1 MTVESAPARGSSR
14 VARRRRP
21 PPARNVPP
29 SPRWEDRPPGP
40 TPRIALQV
48 VGTITLLVLLVLT
61 LHLCATLRDTLQLEL
76 SQRLRVAAEL
86 AIDALAQREDELL
99 GRDVVGRLEQIRRA
113 TLVSDIFLYDTD
125 GVLLGGST
133 GQSSVRG
140 IPRNIRVSTSAPA
153 DPASRSPDH
162 DAGGGYSLLVPLGA
176 DAGAAAVLTRIDR
189 TGTRGLATVDLL
201 FQLAGVLAGVIVC
214 AGLLILLRW
223 ASSGAPAPLPRTSL
237 AEASSS
243 DVHLVLGTM
252 KEVVSTLNVSKNEYR
267 DRMNVAEESAE
278 HYRKTNDLILESIT
292 SAIVAFDSR
301 GRITMFNRA
310 AERIFGVSRHVAVG
324 QPVEDTFGAGSRIAQ
339 LARDVTELERTS
351 SRAEVALA
359 GTEGETTWL
368 GTSSSVIRRKD
379 GAPVGGI
386 LLLTDLTETKR
397 LREQMGLH
405 ERLSAVG
412 EMSAGIAHE
421 IKNSLHSLMGFANLL
436 RDDFADPP
444 LAVRGILSEVRSL
457 ESIVKGIL
465 EFSKPVALVRSPA
478 SVNELVVETS
488 EAVAEAARSRGVA
501 IALDLDDALPKA
513 WIDAGAVKRV
523 LLNLALNA
531 VEAMGD
537 GGTLTISTRRADIAA
552 DADGSPGR
560 AAVRVGFRDT
570 GPGIAESERSR
581 IFTPF
586 HSTKRDGNGL
596 GLAIAHRTVTD
607 HGGRIVLHSR
617 PGVGSEFVV
626 LLPEEEP

>member
-1 MTVESAPARGSSR
+1 
-14 VARRRRP
+14 
-21 PPARNVPP
+21 
-29 SPRWEDRPPGP
+29 
-40 TPRIALQV
+40 
-48 VGTITLLVLLVLT
+48 
-61 LHLCATLRDTLQLEL
+61 
-76 SQRLRVAAEL
+76 
-86 AIDALAQREDELL
+86 
-99 GRDVVGRLEQIRRA
+99 
-113 TLVSDIFLYDTD
+113 
-125 GVLLGGST
+125 
-133 GQSSVRG
+133 
-140 IPRNIRVSTSAPA
+140 
-153 DPASRSPDH
+153 
-162 DAGGGYSLLVPLGA
+162 
-176 DAGAAAVLTRIDR
+176 
-189 TGTRGLATVDLL
+189 
-201 FQLAGVLAGVIVC
+201 
-214 AGLLILLRW
+214 
-223 ASSGAPAPLPRTSL
+223 
-237 AEASSS
+237 
-243 DVHLVLGTM
+243 
-252 KEVVSTLNVSKNEYR
+252 
-267 DRMNVAEESAE
+267 
-278 HYRKTNDLILESIT
+278 
-292 SAIVAFDSR
+292 
-301 GRITMFNRA
+301 
-310 AERIFGVSRHVAVG
+310 
-324 QPVEDTFGAGSRIAQ
+324 
-339 LARDVTELERTS
+339 
-351 SRAEVALA
+351 
-359 GTEGETTWL
+359 
-368 GTSSSVIRRKD
+368 VIRRKD